1 MLICDW
7 TVVKGAKIHA
17 SVRRQLMYVFGSK
30 IAEGKV
36 YKMSYFTVVPESGV
50 FRSTQHPYKLKFE
63 MKTKV
68 QICENNSIDTYGLS
82 LSTIG
87 DIFAYGPE
95 HDFLIG

>member
-1 MLICDW
+1 MLICNLI
-7 TVVKGAKIHA
+7 VVKGSKIHA
-17 SVRRQLMYVFGSK
+17 SVRRQLIYVFGGK

-36 YKMSYFTVVPESGV
+36 YKMSYFNVVPESGL
-50 FRSTQHPYKLKFE
+50 FRSTQHPYKLNFE

-68 QICENNSIDTYGLS
+68 QICENNLIDTYGLS

-87 DIFAYGPE
+87 DIFVYGPE